1 MVLSGFV
8 RSCFPRGNDA
18 NDRIGFA
25 VAMADDEQIS
35 FLAEAE
41 DNKPLFFLGVLG
53 IVDNQRFLIV
63 EYGLGFFKSNV
74 VLFFVD
80 GVLVFVPF
88 KSDRFHNYIII
99 ISPLCVKTVF
109 TG

>member
-1 MVLSGFV
+1 MSGFV
-8 RSCFPRGNDA
+8 RGRFPCGNDSD
-18 NDRIGFA
+18 DRIGFT
-25 VAMADDEQIS
+25 VTMADDEQIC

-53 IVDNQRFLIV
+53 IVDDQRFLIV

-88 KSDRFHNYIII
+88 KSDRFYNYIII

>member
-8 RSCFPRGNDA
+8 RGCFPRGNDA

-35 FLAEAE
+35 FLAESE
-41 DNKPLFFLGVLG
+41 DDKPLFFLRVLR
-53 IVDNQRFLIV
+53 IVDDQRFLIV
-63 EYGLGFFKSNV
+63 EYGLSFFKSNV
-74 VLFFVD
+74 MLFFVD
-80 GVLVFVPF
+80 GVLIFVPL
-88 KSDRFHNYIII
+88 KSDRFYNYIII
-99 ISPLCVKTVF
+99 IPSLCVKTVF

>member
-8 RSCFPRGNDA
+8 RGCFPRGNDA

-53 IVDNQRFLIV
+53 IVDDQRFLIV
-63 EYGLGFFKSNV
+63 EYSLGFFKSDV
-74 VLFFVD
+74 MLFLVD
-80 GVLVFVPF
+80 GVFVFVPL

-99 ISPLCVKTVF
+99 ILPLFVKRIC